1 MGNVLTSRVVD
12 AEWLRTHLSDPG
24 LVVIEVTNTPGA
36 EADRSVIAGARTVY
50 WKDLLW
56 HRSRREFPSAP
67 VLVERLRALGAGAG
81 STVVF
86 AGEPTQFAAYA
97 IWVAAAVGVGG
108 DLRYLDGG
116 LPAWRA
122 AEAASGTASSAST
135 APIERTADAAG
146 STADAQA
153 ADAPEPLPRITPRH
167 DEIVVG
173 RDEVRAAI
181 GSSAAILDLRSP
193 QEYSGQRVSPLTEPI
208 DHGAERAGRIPG
220 ARSLPAQDLLDEH
233 GLLRPV
239 SELRE
244 RVAALGI
251 DRADRIIAYCR
262 LSHRAALGW
271 LVFTDLLDDH
281 RVRVYD
287 GSWTEWGSLVGAPI
301 ED

>member
-1 MGNVLTSRVVD
+1 MGDVLTSRVVD
-12 AEWLRTHLSDPG
+12 AEWLRTRLSDPG
-24 LVVIEVTNTPGA
+24 VVVIEVTNTPGA
-36 EADRSVIAGARTVY
+36 EPDRNAIAGARTVY

-56 HRSRREFPSAP
+56 HHSRREFPSAQ
-67 VLVERLRALGAGAG
+67 VLIDRLRALGAGAE

-122 AEAASGTASSAST
+122 AEAAASAS
-135 APIERTADAAG
+135 AGPIERAADAAG
-146 STADAQA
+146 ETAA
-153 ADAPEPLPRITPRH
+153 ARAAETPEPLPRIAPRH
-167 DEIVVG
+167 EDIVVG

-181 GSSAAILDLRSP
+181 GSPVVILDLRSP

-220 ARSLPAQDLLDEH
+220 ALSLPAQDLLDEQ

-251 DRADRIIAYCR
+251 DDADQIIAYCR

>member
-1 MGNVLTSRVVD
+1 MGDVLTSRVVD
-12 AEWLRTHLSDPG
+12 AEWLRTRLSDPG
-24 LVVIEVTNTPGA
+24 VVVIEVTNTPGA
-36 EADRSVIAGARTVY
+36 EPDRNAIAGARTVY

-56 HRSRREFPSAP
+56 HHSRREFPSAQ
-67 VLVERLRALGAGAG
+67 VLIDRLRALGAGAE

-122 AEAASGTASSAST
+122 AEAAASAS
-135 APIERTADAAG
+135 AGPIERAADAAG
-146 STADAQA
+146 ETAA
-153 ADAPEPLPRITPRH
+153 ARAAETPEPLPRIAPCH
-167 DEIVVG
+167 EDIVVG

-181 GSSAAILDLRSP
+181 GSPVVILDLRSP

-220 ARSLPAQDLLDEH
+220 ALSLPAQDLLDEQ

-251 DRADRIIAYCR
+251 DDADQIIAYCR